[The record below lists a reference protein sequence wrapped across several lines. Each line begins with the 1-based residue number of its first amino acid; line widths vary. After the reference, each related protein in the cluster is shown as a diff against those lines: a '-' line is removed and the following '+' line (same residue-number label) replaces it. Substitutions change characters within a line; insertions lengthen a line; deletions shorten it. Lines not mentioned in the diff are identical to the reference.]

1 MHPAVKQVL
10 GVVAILSLVFLL
22 LWKVPEW
29 QVANKGLN
37 PKDRIELENNARTTL
52 AQILGGA
59 ALLLG
64 LFFTWR
70 TVKATEQ
77 NLRLAKQSAARNLE
91 ISHETLRIS
100 QEGQIT
106 ERFTRAIEQLGSDKL
121 WIRLGGIYALERIAR
136 DSDEKDHWTV
146 MEVLTAYVRD
156 YKRDE
161 ASQSV
166 PIDVQAILTVLGRR
180 TRAYKEGEEQP
191 LDLSGGDLRLADL
204 TEAPLQGANLR
215 DARLEGANLRD
226 ARLEGAFLRFS
237 HLEKANLGKAHLE
250 GADLV
255 FVHLEGVSFREAH
268 LEEAVLVGAHLEGA
282 DLQYAIGLTK
292 EQIESAIIDENTKLP
307 DYLKVPGHEK

>member
-215 DARLEGANLRD
+215 DARLEGA
-226 ARLEGAFLRFS
+226 FLRFS

-250 GADLV
+250 GADLM